1 MSNINSMK
9 KDIDELKTT
18 AKNFAQKDCSSCNSA
33 LALPTIH
40 FMCGCTYHDYCI
52 ESEGIRRC
60 TKCADD
66 FQNLI
71 DMKEQYAEQAKNTEQ
86 FFKSLNTEKVKFNVI
101 AEYFGRGLF
110 SDIDAHLQ
118 NE

>member
-1 MSNINSMK
+1 VLKNYLQKRLETQSKVIEKNNKKVDENMTNINSMK
-9 KDIDELKTT
+9 KEIDELKTT

-33 LALPTIH
+33 LGLPTIH
-40 FMCGCTYHDYCI
+40 FMCGHTYHDYCL

-71 DMKEQYAEQAKNTEQ
+71 DMKEQYAE
-86 FFKSLNTEKVKFNVI
+86 
-101 AEYFGRGLF
+101 
-110 SDIDAHLQ
+110 
-118 NE
+118 